1 MKRSLIKRK
10 EDDGFSFA
18 ETIAVLAI
26 MLILTAG
33 VGFSAAGYVQKARR
47 LSAESQIEVYR
58 LALQSYYLDC
68 GNYPSDEQGLA
79 ALWEKP
85 VLYPVPS
92 GWNGPYVD
100 REIQLD
106 PWGNKFVYSSRRN
119 SRLPFTIISFGS
131 DGLEGGS
138 GDAEDVLS
146 WK

>member
-1 MKRSLIKRK
+1 MKTKK
-10 EDDGFSFA
+10 TKKDDGFSFA

-68 GNYPSDEQGLA
+68 GAYPTDEQGLE

-85 VLYPVPS
+85 VLYPVPA

-100 REIQLD
+100 KEIQKD
-106 PWGNKFVYSSRRN
+106 PWGNDFVYSTRRN
-119 SRLPFTIISFGS
+119 RKLPFTVVYF
-131 DGLEGGS
+131 
-138 GDAEDVLS
+138 
-146 WK
+146 

>member
-1 MKRSLIKRK
+1 MKTKK
-10 EDDGFSFA
+10 DDGFSFA

-33 VGFSAAGYVQKARR
+33 VGFSAAGYVQKSRR

-68 GNYPSDEQGLA
+68 GMYPSDEQGLV

-92 GWNGPYVD
+92 EWNGPYVD
-100 REIQLD
+100 KEIQKD
-106 PWGNKFVYSSRRN
+106 PWGNSFVYSSRMN
-119 SRLPFTIISFGS
+119 TRLPFTIVSFGS

-138 GDAEDVLS
+138 GDAEDIVS

>member
-1 MKRSLIKRK
+1 MKRKTRK
-10 EDDGFSFA
+10 DDGFSFA

-33 VGFSAAGYVQKARR
+33 VGFSAAGYVQKARK
-47 LSAESQIEVYR
+47 LSAESQIEIYR

-68 GNYPSDEQGLA
+68 GMYPSDEQGLE

-85 VLYPVPS
+85 VLYPVPA

-100 REIQLD
+100 KQIQKD
-106 PWGNKFVYSSRRN
+106 PWGNKFSYSTRKNRK
-119 SRLPFTIISFGS
+119 LPFTVVSYGS

-138 GDAEDVLS
+138 GDAEDIVS

>member
-1 MKRSLIKRK
+1 MKTKK
-10 EDDGFSFA
+10 TKKDDGFSFA

-68 GNYPSDEQGLA
+68 GTYPTDEQGLE

-85 VLYPVPS
+85 VLYPVPA

-100 REIQLD
+100 KEIQKD
-106 PWGNKFVYSSRRN
+106 PWGNDFVYSTRRN
-119 SRLPFTIISFGS
+119 RKLPFTVVSFGS
-131 DGLEGGS
+131 DGFEGGD
-138 GDAEDVLS
+138 GDAEDIVS

>member
-1 MKRSLIKRK
+1 MKTKK
-10 EDDGFSFA
+10 DDGFSFA

-33 VGFSAAGYVQKARR
+33 VGFSAAGYVQKARK
-47 LSAESQIEVYR
+47 LSAENQIEIYR

-68 GNYPSDEQGLA
+68 GVYPSDEQGLE

-85 VLYPVPS
+85 VLHPVPAS
-92 GWNGPYVD
+92 WNGPYVD
-100 REIQLD
+100 KEIQKD
-106 PWGNKFVYSSRRN
+106 PWGNRFVYSTRKNRK
-119 SRLPFTIISFGS
+119 LPFTVVSYGS

-138 GDAEDVLS
+138 GDAEDIVS

>member
-1 MKRSLIKRK
+1 MKTKK
-10 EDDGFSFA
+10 TKKDDGFSFA

-68 GNYPSDEQGLA
+68 GTYPTDEQGLE

-85 VLYPVPS
+85 VLYPVPT

-100 REIQLD
+100 KEIQKD
-106 PWGNKFVYSSRRN
+106 PWGNDFVYSTRRN
-119 SRLPFTIISFGS
+119 RKLPFTVVSFGS
-131 DGLEGGS
+131 DGFEGGD
-138 GDAEDVLS
+138 GDAEDIVS

>member
-1 MKRSLIKRK
+1 MKTKK
-10 EDDGFSFA
+10 DDGFSFA

-33 VGFSAAGYVQKARR
+33 VGFSAAGYVQKARK
-47 LSAESQIEVYR
+47 LSAENQIEIYR

-68 GNYPSDEQGLA
+68 GMYPSDEQGLD

-85 VLYPVPS
+85 VLYPVPA
-92 GWNGPYVD
+92 GWNGPYVNK
-100 REIQLD
+100 EIQKD
-106 PWGNKFVYSSRRN
+106 PWGNRFVYSTRKNRK
-119 SRLPFTIISFGS
+119 LPFTVVSYGS

-138 GDAEDVLS
+138 GDAEDIVS

>member
-1 MKRSLIKRK
+1 MKTKK
-10 EDDGFSFA
+10 TKKDDGFSFA

-33 VGFSAAGYVQKARR
+33 VGFSAAGYVQKASR

-68 GNYPSDEQGLA
+68 GTYPTDEQGLE

-85 VLYPVPS
+85 VLYPVPA

-100 REIQLD
+100 KEIQKD
-106 PWGNKFVYSSRRN
+106 PWGNDFVYSTRRN
-119 SRLPFTIISFGS
+119 RKLPFTVVSLGS
-131 DGLEGGS
+131 DGFEGGD
-138 GDAEDVLS
+138 GDAEDIVS

>member
-1 MKRSLIKRK
+1 MKMKK
-10 EDDGFSFA
+10 DDGFSFA

-33 VGFSAAGYVQKARR
+33 VGFSAAGYVQKARK
-47 LSAESQIEVYR
+47 LSAESQIEIYR

-68 GNYPSDEQGLA
+68 GMYPSDEQGLE

-85 VLYPVPS
+85 VLYPVPA

-100 REIQLD
+100 KQIQKD
-106 PWGNKFVYSSRRN
+106 PWGNKFAYSTRKNRK
-119 SRLPFTIISFGS
+119 LPFTVVSYGS
-131 DGLEGGS
+131 DGLEGGN
-138 GDAEDVLS
+138 GDAEDIVS

>member
-1 MKRSLIKRK
+1 MKTKK
-10 EDDGFSFA
+10 DDGFSFA

-33 VGFSAAGYVQKARR
+33 VGFSAAGYVQKARK
-47 LSAESQIEVYR
+47 LSAENQIEIYR

-68 GNYPSDEQGLA
+68 GMYPSDEQGLD

-85 VLYPVPS
+85 VLHPVPA
-92 GWNGPYVD
+92 GWNGPYVNK
-100 REIQLD
+100 EIQKD
-106 PWGNKFVYSSRRN
+106 PWGNRFVYSTRKNRK
-119 SRLPFTIISFGS
+119 LPFTVVSYGS

-138 GDAEDVLS
+138 GDAEDIVS

>member
-1 MKRSLIKRK
+1 MKTKGTK
-10 EDDGFSFA
+10 KDDGFSFS

-33 VGFSAAGYVQKARR
+33 VGFSAAGYVQKARK
-47 LSAESQIEVYR
+47 LSAENQIEIYR

-68 GNYPSDEQGLA
+68 GMYPSDEQGLD

-85 VLYPVPS
+85 VMHPVPA
-92 GWNGPYVD
+92 GWNGPYVNK
-100 REIQLD
+100 EIQKD
-106 PWGNKFVYSSRRN
+106 PWGNRFVYSTRKNRK
-119 SRLPFTIISFGS
+119 LPFTVVSYGS

-138 GDAEDVLS
+138 GDAEDIVS

>member
-1 MKRSLIKRK
+1 MKRKTRK
-10 EDDGFSFA
+10 DEGFSFA

-33 VGFSAAGYVQKARR
+33 VGFSAAGYVQKARK
-47 LSAESQIEVYR
+47 LSAESQIEIYR

-68 GNYPSDEQGLA
+68 GMYPSDEQGLE

-85 VLYPVPS
+85 VLYPVPA

-100 REIQLD
+100 KQIQKD
-106 PWGNKFVYSSRRN
+106 PWGNKFSYSTRKNRN
-119 SRLPFTIISFGS
+119 LPFTVVSFGS

-138 GDAEDVLS
+138 GDAEDIVS

>member
-1 MKRSLIKRK
+1 MKTKK
-10 EDDGFSFA
+10 DDAFSFA

-68 GNYPSDEQGLA
+68 GSYPSDEQGLA

-85 VLYPVPS
+85 LLYPVPA
-92 GWNGPYVD
+92 GWRGPYVD
-100 REIQLD
+100 REIQKD
-106 PWGNKFVYSSRRN
+106 PWGKPFIYSSRKNRN
-119 SRLPFTIISFGS
+119 LPFTILSLGS

-138 GDAEDVLS
+138 GDAEDIVS

>member
-1 MKRSLIKRK
+1 MRAKAKK
-10 EDDGFSFA
+10 DDGFSFA

-68 GNYPSDEQGLA
+68 GAYPTDEQGLE

-85 VLYPVPS
+85 VLYPVPA

-100 REIQLD
+100 KEIQKD
-106 PWGNKFVYSSRRN
+106 PWGNDFVYSTRRN
-119 SRLPFTIISFGS
+119 RKLPFTVVSFGS
-131 DGLEGGS
+131 DGFEGGD
-138 GDAEDVLS
+138 GDAEDIVS

>member
-1 MKRSLIKRK
+1 MKTKGTK
-10 EDDGFSFA
+10 KDDGFSFA

-33 VGFSAAGYVQKARR
+33 VGFSAAGYVQKARK
-47 LSAESQIEVYR
+47 LSAENQIEIYR

-68 GNYPSDEQGLA
+68 GVYPSDEQGLE

-85 VLYPVPS
+85 VLYPVPAS
-92 GWNGPYVD
+92 WNGPYVD
-100 REIQLD
+100 KEIQKD
-106 PWGNKFVYSSRRN
+106 PWGNRFVYSTRKNRK
-119 SRLPFTIISFGS
+119 LPFTVVSYGS

-138 GDAEDVLS
+138 GDAEDIVS

>member
-1 MKRSLIKRK
+1 MKTKK
-10 EDDGFSFA
+10 DDGFSFA

-33 VGFSAAGYVQKARR
+33 VGFSAAGYVQKARK
-47 LSAESQIEVYR
+47 LSAENQIEIYR

-68 GNYPSDEQGLA
+68 GVYPSDEQGLE

-85 VLYPVPS
+85 VLYPVPAS
-92 GWNGPYVD
+92 WNGPYVD
-100 REIQLD
+100 KEIQKD
-106 PWGNKFVYSSRRN
+106 PWGNRFVYSTRKNRK
-119 SRLPFTIISFGS
+119 LPFTVVSYGS

-138 GDAEDVLS
+138 GDAEDIVS

>member
-1 MKRSLIKRK
+1 MRTKSKK
-10 EDDGFSFA
+10 DDGFSFA

-68 GNYPSDEQGLA
+68 GAYPTDEQGLE

-85 VLYPVPS
+85 VLYPVPA

-100 REIQLD
+100 KEIQKD
-106 PWGNKFVYSSRRN
+106 PWGNDFVYSTRRN
-119 SRLPFTIISFGS
+119 RKLPFTVVSFGS
-131 DGLEGGS
+131 DSFEGGD
-138 GDAEDVLS
+138 GDAEDIVS

>member
-1 MKRSLIKRK
+1 MKTKK
-10 EDDGFSFA
+10 TKKDDGFSFA

-33 VGFSAAGYVQKARR
+33 VGFSAAGDVQKARR

-68 GNYPSDEQGLA
+68 GAYPTDEQGLE

-85 VLYPVPS
+85 VLYPVPA

-100 REIQLD
+100 KEIQKD
-106 PWGNKFVYSSRRN
+106 PWGNDFVYSTRRN
-119 SRLPFTIISFGS
+119 RKLPFTVVSFGS
-131 DGLEGGS
+131 DGLEGGD
-138 GDAEDVLS
+138 GDAEDIVS

>member
-1 MKRSLIKRK
+1 MKTKK
-10 EDDGFSFA
+10 DDGFSFA

-33 VGFSAAGYVQKARR
+33 VGFSAAGYVQKARK
-47 LSAESQIEVYR
+47 LSAESQIEIYR

-68 GNYPSDEQGLA
+68 GMYPSDEQGLE

-85 VLYPVPS
+85 VLYPVPAD
-92 GWNGPYVD
+92 WNGPYVD
-100 REIQLD
+100 KQIQKD
-106 PWGNKFVYSSRRN
+106 PWGNRFVYSARKNRK
-119 SRLPFTIISFGS
+119 LPFTIVSYGS

-138 GDAEDVLS
+138 GDAEDIVS

>member
-1 MKRSLIKRK
+1 MKTKK
-10 EDDGFSFA
+10 DDGFSFA

-33 VGFSAAGYVQKARR
+33 VGFSAAGYVQKARK
-47 LSAESQIEVYR
+47 LSAENQIEIYR

-68 GNYPSDEQGLA
+68 GMYPSDEQGLD

-85 VLYPVPS
+85 VMHPVPA
-92 GWNGPYVD
+92 GWNGPYVNK
-100 REIQLD
+100 EIQKD
-106 PWGNKFVYSSRRN
+106 PWGNRFVYSTRKNRK
-119 SRLPFTIISFGS
+119 LPFTVVSYGS

-138 GDAEDVLS
+138 GDAEDIVS